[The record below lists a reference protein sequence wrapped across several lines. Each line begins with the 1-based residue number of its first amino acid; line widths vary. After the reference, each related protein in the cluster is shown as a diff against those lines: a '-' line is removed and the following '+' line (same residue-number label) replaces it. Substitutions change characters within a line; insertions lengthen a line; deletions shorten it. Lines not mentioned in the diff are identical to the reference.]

1 MSTKYCQLLTKH
13 SLKTKNGLS
22 QKHVTSCDV
31 IFFCVRHSSRSILSA
46 CQLGYV
52 VMACNI
58 FKILIQFIS
67 ACNFGN
73 LDAFLPN
80 WERNKTDAQHSKSH
94 PRLLFFPLL
103 DHTVNASRNSVWS
116 TVIGGKITVQS
127 AAHLL
132 QSSFPVVPPL
142 RPTTAGSSG
151 LTRIIKMSFPK
162 IQRGA
167 WMTAAAGRYARKYG
181 VATVAQGPPLDFWR
195 ESQRRS
201 NLTEQTW
208 APPEGFLIK
217 ACSKRPPVSPRWNQS
232 SPPRAPVPKS
242 KVLSLPSISRGVS
255 DSPLSGIW
263 CLCTFLWASR
273 PLFACSWV
281 LACTRLTLGSAN
293 LALLSNVDINHLR
306 TTN

>member
-1 MSTKYCQLLTKH
+1 MQTVYFCMQLRDTFFYLTESKIKLSD
-13 SLKTKNGLS
+13 SLGRCAAL
-22 QKHVTSCDV
+22 QIV
-31 IFFCVRHSSRSILSA
+31 
-46 CQLGYV
+46 
-52 VMACNI
+52 
-58 FKILIQFIS
+58 
-67 ACNFGN
+67 
-73 LDAFLPN
+73 
-80 WERNKTDAQHSKSH
+80 AQTAA
-94 PRLLFFPLL
+94 FPLV
-103 DHTVNASRNSVWS
+103 DHTANASGNSVWS
-116 TVIGGKITVQS
+116 TVIGGKNAIES
-127 AAHLL
+127 GAHLL
-132 QSSFPVVPPL
+132 RRSFLVVPPS
-142 RPTTAGSSG
+142 RPTTAGSSR

-167 WMTAAAGRYARKYG
+167 WMTAAAGHDARKYG

-195 ESQRRS
+195 ESQWRS

-217 ACSKRPPVSPRWNQS
+217 ASTKRPPVSPRWNQS

-293 LALLSNVDINHLR
+293 LALLSNADINHLR